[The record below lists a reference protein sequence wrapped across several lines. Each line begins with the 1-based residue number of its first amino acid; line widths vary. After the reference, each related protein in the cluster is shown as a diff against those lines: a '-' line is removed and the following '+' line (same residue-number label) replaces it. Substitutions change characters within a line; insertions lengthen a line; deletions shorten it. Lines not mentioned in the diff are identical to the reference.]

1 MTKSQIK
8 HNQSKSLWN
17 YTLSPGWTPDEVEV
31 LKKALQKFGIGQWKK
46 IIDAECLPKK
56 SIGQIYLQTQR
67 LMGQQ
72 SLGDFMRLHID
83 IERVFIDNSKKTNV
97 VRKNKCI
104 VNTGDNPNQE
114 ERKRKIEENR
124 TKYGLDLSEVKKIKL
139 PKKNRSRFK
148 NVIMLEEILS
158 DKFSTVEKLNYLEEL
173 MRLTEYKLE
182 LIEKLPQ
189 GYFKDSD
196 INRSKF
202 ASYGVGSVKRIK
214 KKGKRRG
221 SAKYYDYSSDE
232 EGSMAS
238 QEYNSICALNLE
250 MLAKIRGPLVTVNL
264 RKENKGYQ
272 FDSVVCE

>member
-17 YTLSPGWTPDEVEV
+17 YTLSPGWTPEEVEV

-72 SLGDFMRLHID
+72 SLGEFMRLHID

-97 VRKNKCI
+97 MRKNKCI

-124 TKYGLDLSEVKKIKL
+124 KKYGLELSAVKKIKL
-139 PKKNRSRFK
+139 PKKNKSRFK

-158 DKFSTVEKLNYLEEL
+158 DKFSTVEKLNYLAEL

-189 GYFKDSD
+189 NYFKDSELNK
-196 INRSKF
+196 NRF
-202 ASYGVGSVKRIK
+202 ASYGVGSTRKIRKRT
-214 KKGKRRG
+214 KGKG
-221 SAKYYDYSSDE
+221 SNKYYDYSSDG
-232 EGSMAS
+232 EGSMLS
-238 QEYNSICALNLE
+238 EEHNSIYANNL
-250 MLAKIRGPLVTVNL
+250 MLLARIRGPVVTINLKRDNDLYQVDGIVN
-264 RKENKGYQ
+264 E
-272 FDSVVCE
+272 

>member
-17 YTLSPGWTPDEVEV
+17 YTLSPGWTPEEVEV

-72 SLGDFMRLHID
+72 SLGEFMRLHID

-97 VRKNKCI
+97 MRKNKCI

-124 TKYGLDLSEVKKIKL
+124 KKYGLEMSDVKKIKL
-139 PKKNRSRFK
+139 PKKNKSRFK

-158 DKFSTVEKLNYLEEL
+158 DKFSTIEKLNYLAEL

-189 GYFKDSD
+189 NYFKDSELNK
-196 INRSKF
+196 NRF
-202 ASYGVGSVKRIK
+202 ASYGVGSTKKIRKRTRG
-214 KKGKRRG
+214 KG
-221 SAKYYDYSSDE
+221 SNKYYDYSSDG
-232 EGSMAS
+232 EGSSLSEEHNTIYTNNLML
-238 QEYNSICALNLE
+238 LNR
-250 MLAKIRGPLVTVNL
+250 IRGPVVTINLKRDNDLYQVDGIVN
-264 RKENKGYQ
+264 E
-272 FDSVVCE
+272 